1 MPLLAT
7 LYPSTVLADLGDA
20 LSIARE
26 RKTLPMQ
33 RDDLLSEVQARV
45 ERALETL
52 PDPDGPEDQRWYWA
66 VPFLLDAQQLGAA
79 QKSYLQ
85 VMASWG
91 DDDPEDKQSQ
101 QQLHVR
107 AAMEIQAEELGR
119 RPADLAQVLALMAVA
134 GQGAVSL
141 RALSRA
147 CGGAA
152 ALRDEYIRDCAAY
165 MSWGLRSLFNRPER
179 MAVVRSSDYDEPYW
193 QAVVRHCL
201 DGNLQAVLDEYVHTL
216 VDSEG
221 LQDAS
226 PVIRAKRISEVIEAA
241 LTLRATTAAI
251 DAIDVSATS
260 AHLSNHRIRSHF
272 AARFGSGQDEEKR
285 AQRESQVRLAYNSP
299 FWPFV
304 LASTSVGQEGLDF
317 HPYSHAVV
325 HWNLPGNPVDLEQ
338 REGRVHRFKG
348 HAVRRNVALTHAGAA
363 LQTSS
368 DDCWSAMFAAAKSDC
383 PGQNDLTPYW
393 VYAPDGG
400 ASIERYVPAAPLS
413 REAARYARLLRTVGA
428 YRLVMGQPRQ
438 EDLLRYVG
446 NDAAALEWLQI
457 DLTPGPATPPD
468 QQQLGRPR
476 EQCETHQGQQE
487 P

>member
-1 MPLLAT
+1 M
-7 LYPSTVLADLGDA
+7 
-20 LSIARE
+20 
-26 RKTLPMQ
+26 
-33 RDDLLSEVQARV
+33 
-45 ERALETL
+45 
-52 PDPDGPEDQRWYWA
+52 
-66 VPFLLDAQQLGAA
+66 
-79 QKSYLQ
+79 
-85 VMASWG
+85 
-91 DDDPEDKQSQ
+91 
-101 QQLHVR
+101 
-107 AAMEIQAEELGR
+107 
-119 RPADLAQVLALMAVA
+119 
-134 GQGAVSL
+134 
-141 RALSRA
+141 
-147 CGGAA
+147 
-152 ALRDEYIRDCAAY
+152 
-165 MSWGLRSLFNRPER
+165 
-179 MAVVRSSDYDEPYW
+179 
-193 QAVVRHCL
+193 
-201 DGNLQAVLDEYVHTL
+201 
-216 VDSEG
+216 
-221 LQDAS
+221 
-226 PVIRAKRISEVIEAA
+226 
-241 LTLRATTAAI
+241 
-251 DAIDVSATS
+251 
-260 AHLSNHRIRSHF
+260 
-272 AARFGSGQDEEKR
+272 
-285 AQRESQVRLAYNSP
+285 RLAYNSP